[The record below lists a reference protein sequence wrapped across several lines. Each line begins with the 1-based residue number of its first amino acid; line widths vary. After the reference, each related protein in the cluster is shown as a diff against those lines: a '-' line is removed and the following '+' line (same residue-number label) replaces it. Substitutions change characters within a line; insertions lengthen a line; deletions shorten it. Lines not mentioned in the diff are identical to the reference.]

1 MNTPNPYQPV
11 VEATRGEIVE
21 SIHFGAFAM
30 VNSNGELLAQGG
42 DPYHITFMRSS
53 AKPLQ
58 VLSFVEA
65 DGVETFHMTD
75 EELSIMCASHSGT
88 DHHLEVVTRLQEKIG
103 IKESDLLC
111 GVEPPY
117 DAPTFAALIRRNE
130 PYTPRRHECSGKHT
144 GMLANALM
152 RNFPLADYINP
163 QHPIQKIILQ
173 TAAEML
179 ELPINQLSVGI
190 DGCSAPVFAVP
201 LYNAALAI
209 ARLCDPK
216 LLSMQRATACNHI
229 VRAMTTY
236 PEMVAGPNEFD
247 TDLMKAAKGKVISKM
262 GAEGY
267 QIIGVVPGVLSPN
280 SPGVG
285 IALKIADGDLG
296 SRARSVVALEILRH
310 YKVLTEEELKS
321 LEKYDTR
328 MIPNWRDL
336 KVGILRPCFQL

>member
-1 MNTPNPYQPV
+1 MTPHPYQPV

-21 SIHFGAFAM
+21 SIHHGAFAR
-30 VNSNGELLAQGG
+30 VSANGELLSEWG
-42 DPYHITFMRSS
+42 DPHHVTFMRSS

-65 DGVETFHMTD
+65 GGVDKYHITG

-88 DHHLEVVTRLQEKIG
+88 DHHLGVITRLQEKIG
-103 IKESDLLC
+103 IQESDLLC

-117 DAPTFAALIRRNE
+117 DPPTFAALIRRNE
-130 PYTPRRHECSGKHT
+130 AFRPRRHECSGKHT

-152 RNFPLADYINP
+152 RDFPLADYINP
-163 QHPIQKIILQ
+163 QHPIQKIILG
-173 TAAEML
+173 TCAEMVD
-179 ELPINQLSVGI
+179 LPVDQLIIGI

-209 ARLCDPK
+209 ARVCDPS
-216 LLSMQRATACNHI
+216 LLSMQRAAACGQI
-229 VRAMTTY
+229 VHAMTTY

-247 TDLMKAAKGKVISKM
+247 TELMHAANGKVISKM

-267 QIIGVVPGVLSPN
+267 QIIGILPGILSPN

-310 YKVLTEEELKS
+310 YKVLTAEELKS
-321 LEKYDTR
+321 LEKFDTR
-328 MIPNWRDL
+328 TIPNWRDL